1 MEEYTILLDR
11 IKIAIDNDDVVELEK
26 DLLTLPWEEFTQS
39 TLNMLLTTFVNQ
51 AINYKSKK
59 AIKTIYKVLY
69 NVLPI
74 ESGQLDHLAST
85 FMLPA
90 ITIEALQLVV
100 ETYKAE
106 KPIEY
111 YFEYLM
117 AWDAKP
123 EILIAAKT
131 LDELFKHTDN
141 TTWRYLY
148 NLSLTYYNDNQLIQ
162 DYLSTKVRINGPVV
176 SKPSYIIDYSNNT
189 TDIEEPMDWKLP
201 PLREAIKILSIIG
214 NNDQDY
220 VDKVVKQYKNAN
232 YQERYNIIKPY
243 LLSIHRHNLY
253 DNVEVFRLYGPSN
266 TVINDDLSGNDIC
279 SRLGCRMFTCNEF
292 ERDDKHYN
300 TEEIEIEVDVDLNN
314 IYDEQNLNNTAW
326 YTGSCDFCLN
336 TIQKLQYA
344 VRMPLS
350 NGGWLGCYCSFICV
364 KADTDVRNCIVIELI
379 DIIEKQLDTVGIY
392 DAYKQD
398 TNM

>member
-1 MEEYTILLDR
+1 
-11 IKIAIDNDDVVELEK
+11 
-26 DLLTLPWEEFTQS
+26 
-39 TLNMLLTTFVNQ
+39 
-51 AINYKSKK
+51 
-59 AIKTIYKVLY
+59 
-69 NVLPI
+69 
-74 ESGQLDHLAST
+74 
-85 FMLPA
+85 
-90 ITIEALQLVV
+90 
-100 ETYKAE
+100 
-106 KPIEY
+106 
-111 YFEYLM
+111 
-117 AWDAKP
+117 
-123 EILIAAKT
+123 
-131 LDELFKHTDN
+131 
-141 TTWRYLY
+141 
-148 NLSLTYYNDNQLIQ
+148 
-162 DYLSTKVRINGPVV
+162 
-176 SKPSYIIDYSNNT
+176 
-189 TDIEEPMDWKLP
+189 MDWKLP